1 MSFINL
7 DRVDLAKDDISPYIT
22 TEILYSFIVYI
33 MNERPAKRG
42 REMTEETDNYAAD
55 LRKILSSA
63 FQAGVIRMGKM
74 KLLIQRAYNKRDDE
88 LENLERTMDAT
99 YQQLHAFSTMYP
111 GIIIQS
117 DNKEELYDSISA
129 ALLNTQGPSG
139 QGFVDGTEG
148 MSQGSR
154 FSGAATTAHL
164 QRLYIALYQLRH
176 PDAPVPHD
184 IINPGRNNAP
194 LVYLAYVLL
203 HGTDEDVCHNALIT
217 RLGETI
223 TKETAIEEMTTCSA
237 TDPPAGPPAQFP
249 PAVPSSFYPPAPQ
262 LRALTSQQV
271 AERTKRPGPGF
282 FDVNPGIFAPESS
295 ASTTQAVPTG
305 PGRARAAPTAPRTRG
320 MDTSRGGGRKRSKK
334 GKITKGKCK
343 YSYKCKPQK
352 KKQLCTYTYKCPS
365 KKSKTGSKQG
375 KCKYTY
381 KCKAH
386 KKRKLCKYTYKCGK
400 KGFKPYHYIV
410 TDVKKKA

>member
-1 MSFINL
+1 MS
-7 DRVDLAKDDISPYIT
+7 
-22 TEILYSFIVYI
+22 
-33 MNERPAKRG
+33 ERYAKRG
-42 REMTEETDNYAAD
+42 RGMTEETENYAAD

-63 FQAGVIRMGKM
+63 FQQALIRMGKM

-88 LENLERTMDAT
+88 LENLYRTMDAT

-129 ALLNTQGPSG
+129 ALSDTQGPSG
-139 QGFVDGTEG
+139 QGFVDGNEG

-223 TKETAIEEMTTCSA
+223 TKETVIEEMTTCSA
-237 TDPPAGPPAQFP
+237 TAPPAGPPAPFP
-249 PAVPSSFYPPAPQ
+249 PAAPSSNAAPR
-262 LRALTSQQV
+262 LRELSSHEV
-271 AERTKRPGPGF
+271 ARSRDLPNYRDES
-282 FDVNPGIFAPESS
+282 PGIFAPEPAASAASTASRRAPSRSPTRS
-295 ASTTQAVPTG
+295 ASS
-305 PGRARAAPTAPRTRG
+305 

-334 GKITKGKCK
+334 SKITKGKCK